1 MSHRVY
7 HDYDSTS
14 QYEKL
19 NQINNDQYFDGSDSF
34 FSEAE
39 ILALSEK
46 EDASLYQTIID
57 KLGLTKYSWQ
67 VYFIVTMFF
76 LADGGEMMVLSLIL
90 SRISIDWNMSSS
102 EKGLLGSAVFIGL
115 FIGVLICGKISDT
128 IGRKPVFISGSSIV
142 TVFAVLS
149 AFSFGYFSFFFC
161 RLICGFGIGL
171 SMPSAFAL
179 ATEITPSKYRHYVI
193 SLVYIF
199 FPFGEMFIIC
209 LAKYFLPFP
218 HGWRYILAFASLP
231 CLLALI
237 VSFYISESPKF
248 LFTIGNY
255 SKGFQS
261 LQHIINTSKKKIQ
274 LTKTIRKR
282 LVEEFSSGMTTAT
295 YSDQEVEFY
304 DLSREPHKESNLGDV
319 KFSDILSEEY
329 KTTTILLWI
338 NFFCVSAVY
347 YGMIYILPQIFE
359 KRDIEL
365 NKNAVPNYE
374 DDSYN
379 ISDSNFIDLIISAFI
394 ELPSMFLGSFLA
406 SYGRKQSIYWGY
418 LLSLVFAFLCL
429 STNKFFDFNIAMLKF
444 FICIPDVNLM
454 IFACEAYP
462 TKIRSL
468 GVGLANSVYRIGGMM
483 TPFLNQI
490 LFDLD
495 YVLPFYLFLFGSLVG
510 TIVTYMLPYDT
521 MNRNIK

>member
-1 MSHRVY
+1 MSHRLY
-7 HDYDSTS
+7 HDNDSTY

-19 NQINNDQYFDGSDSF
+19 NKLNEDQFFEGSDSF

-39 ILALSEK
+39 ILTLSEK
-46 EDASLYQTIID
+46 EDNSLYQTIID
-57 KLGLTKYSWQ
+57 QLGLSKYSWQ

-142 TVFAVLS
+142 TIFAVLS
-149 AFSFGYFSFFFC
+149 AFSTGYFSFFLC
-161 RLICGFGIGL
+161 RLVCGLGIGL
-171 SMPSAFAL
+171 SMPAAFAL
-179 ATEITPSKYRHYVI
+179 ATEITPSIYRHYVI

-199 FPFGEMFIIC
+199 FPFGEIFIIC

-248 LFTIGNY
+248 LLTIGNY
-255 SKGFQS
+255 SKGFES
-261 LQHIINTSKKKIQ
+261 LKQIIDSSTKKIR
-274 LTKTIRKR
+274 LTSTIRKR
-282 LVEEFSSGMTTAT
+282 LIEEFSSGVGNTKV
-295 YSDQEVEFY
+295 DQEVEFY
-304 DLSREPHKESNLGDV
+304 DINKENHKETTQGDV
-319 KFSDILSEEY
+319 RFMDILTDEY

-359 KRDIEL
+359 KREIRENKIEI
-365 NKNAVPNYE
+365 PNYE

-394 ELPSMFLGSFLA
+394 ELPSMFLASFLA
-406 SYGRKQSIYWGY
+406 SYGRKNSIFWGY
-418 LLSLVFAFLCL
+418 LLSLFFAFLCL
-429 STNKFFDFNIAMLKF
+429 VTNKIFDVNIAMLKF

-468 GVGLANSVYRIGGMM
+468 GVGLANSVYRIGGIM

-495 YVLPFYLFLFGSLVG
+495 YSLPFYLFFFGSLIG